1 MYKILERTI
10 DYNGL
15 LKSKDTDWV
24 VSHYGLFNVNYHNG
38 EVSSI
43 DSDEP
48 VDWWYETIDEIVNM
62 HSDVTIDTKVEN
74 YQQTLINIHENHKKM
89 LNNL

>member
-38 EVSSI
+38 EISSI

-48 VDWWYETIDEIVNM
+48 VD
-62 HSDVTIDTKVEN
+62 
-74 YQQTLINIHENHKKM
+74 
-89 LNNL
+89 